1 MAMGRDTPPTMKSEG
16 ASQASQEG
24 LGPSTGQQIDLSLL
38 TLTYST
44 DVWKS
49 EKKTAAQLPHSHRN
63 IYDDRLV
70 SIIMNTSMLDCR
82 SSQEIFLRDKTVP
95 NYPDPE
101 NISEH
106 CGQIVI
112 SLTMASQLSSCRE
125 PQCVHGSWVPN
136 RAKLG
141 PHTSQLLGSRLTL

>member
-49 EKKTAAQLPHSHRN
+49 EKKQLHNYH
-63 IYDDRLV
+63 
-70 SIIMNTSMLDCR
+70 
-82 SSQEIFLRDKTVP
+82 TVT
-95 NYPDPE
+95 E
-101 NISEH
+101 TFTTT
-106 CGQIVI
+106 G
-112 SLTMASQLSSCRE
+112 
-125 PQCVHGSWVPN
+125 W
-136 RAKLG
+136 
-141 PHTSQLLGSRLTL
+141 